1 MVRVCCVVN
10 YKEMRKKKNN
20 LEVRARNASW
30 NLLEERLLNLDELG
44 RFRHIENLFNL
55 TEEHHLFLRASFG
68 PVLEQATDHLLCEW
82 GILLKK
88 LDNTVG
94 QLGVVERQALDLV
107 QRQQDLDQKLLVFHL
122 QRQGE
127 SIDNATHTHTQ
138 TSRNQHEKYIYTHT
152 NCQFWLK
159 DWLPPE
165 NLQKLADTVK
175 VFRLINESASG
186 EQYEGQN

>member
-10 YKEMRKKKNN
+10 YKEMRKKKN

-127 SIDNATHTHTQ
+127 SIDNATHTHKRQETNMKN
-138 TSRNQHEKYIYTHT
+138 TFTHT
-152 NCQFWLK
+152 L
-159 DWLPPE
+159 
-165 NLQKLADTVK
+165 T
-175 VFRLINESASG
+175 ASSG
-186 EQYEGQN
+186 